1 MQSSWDNSLA
11 KELHPYIG
19 SEGGSMK
26 RSLPKIEQD
35 LDWMNQIK
43 QILEFDDSS
52 IRMLLGH
59 SYPKLFDQEKDW
71 PMEDSIE
78 YKVVSFMPLESDKV
92 YSNLGQFS
100 GQPDLKMF
108 WNIHVQKQVLYFEEE
123 CLMMLNF
130 SRNPTL

>member
-1 MQSSWDNSLA
+1 
-11 KELHPYIG
+11 
-19 SEGGSMK
+19 MK
-26 RSLPKIEQD
+26 RNLPKIEQD

-130 SRNPTL
+130 SRNPTF

>member
-1 MQSSWDNSLA
+1 LA
-11 KELHPYIG
+11 KELHQYVG

-26 RSLPKIEQD
+26 RNLPKIERD

-59 SYPKLFDQEKDW
+59 SYPKLLDQEKDW
-71 PMEDSIE
+71 PMEDSTE
-78 YKVVSFMPLESDKV
+78 YKVVSFTPVESDKM
-92 YSNLGQFS
+92 YSNFGQFS
-100 GQPDLKMF
+100 AQPDLKMF

-123 CLMMLNF
+123 CLMMMNF
-130 SRNPTL
+130 SRTPTL